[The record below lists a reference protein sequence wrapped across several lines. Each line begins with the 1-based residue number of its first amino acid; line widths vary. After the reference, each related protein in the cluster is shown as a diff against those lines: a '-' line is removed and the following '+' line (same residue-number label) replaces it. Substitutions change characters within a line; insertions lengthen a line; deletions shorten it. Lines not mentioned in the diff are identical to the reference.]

1 VTVDFDALWDYSE
14 PGTTEERF
22 RALLPAAEAT
32 GDVSY
37 VAQLLTQIARAQ
49 GLQGNFEGANDTL
62 AQVDVLAP
70 EAQPVVRIRS
80 LLERGRVLNSS
91 GNPDA
96 SAQYFREAW
105 LLAQEHGEDFHAVDA
120 AHMLGIV
127 QQPAEQLEWSKRA
140 LELAESSDEPRA
152 RTWLGPLYNNLGWTY
167 HDLERYEEA
176 LELFRRGVA
185 WRRAQG
191 QERESRIAAWA
202 VARCLRSLG
211 RVEEALE
218 LQRENLHAASQAG
231 ETGGE
236 IEEEIGECLL
246 ALGRSTEA
254 RQHFHRAYGELSRDR
269 WLVEHEASRLERLEL
284 LARR

>member
-1 VTVDFDALWDYSE
+1 MPVDFDALWDYSE
-14 PGTTEERF
+14 PEKTEEQF
-22 RALLPAAEAT
+22 LALLPAAEAA
-32 GDVSY
+32 GDTSY
-37 VAQLLTQIARAQ
+37 LAQLLTQIARAQ
-49 GLQGNFEGANDTL
+49 GLQGKVEDANDTL
-62 AQVDVLAP
+62 DRVDALTSEPPPA
-70 EAQPVVRIRS
+70 VRIRV

-91 GNPDA
+91 GNPDD
-96 SAQYFREAW
+96 SRQYFLDAW
-105 LLAQEHGEDFHAVDA
+105 EVAQEHGEDFYAIDA

-127 QQPAEQLEWSKRA
+127 EPPSEQPAWSNRA
-140 LELAESSDEPRA
+140 LELAESSEDPRA

-167 HDLERYEEA
+167 HDLAQYEEA
-176 LELFRRGVA
+176 LELFRRGFA

-231 ETGGE
+231 DSGGE

-254 RQHFHRAYGELSRDR
+254 RQHFHRAYQDLSKND
-269 WLVEHEASRLERLEL
+269 WLAEHETSRLERLEL